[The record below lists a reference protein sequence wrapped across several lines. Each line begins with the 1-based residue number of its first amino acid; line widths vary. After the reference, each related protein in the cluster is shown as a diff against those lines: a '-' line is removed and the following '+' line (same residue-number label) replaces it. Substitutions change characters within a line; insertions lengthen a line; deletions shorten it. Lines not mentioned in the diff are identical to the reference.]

1 MSNKKLN
8 AAILWKHFE
17 DVLVPALCLSH
28 TDRAV
33 YSLLL
38 RHTFL
43 EGRPRLRVSMNW
55 LARAVRLTATTAR
68 RAIRRLVAK
77 GVLRLVERTRDGHL
91 VELLDPN
98 LIRPA
103 SGLDVAPL
111 SGPAVIPR
119 RHAGT
124 PRIPQPSPHRAA
136 TSGANSARSRVP
148 HLSLRGTGALRSG
161 FPKLAG
167 AAGSALPQRGLRLSP
182 DIETV
187 DFLAT
192 APLRE
197 AIYARDRHRCFYCLR
212 RLTSRARCLDH
223 VLPQLRSGGNS
234 FCNLVA
240 CCLECN
246 SHKRAK
252 PAADHLR
259 SLYREHRLTA
269 AEFRAGLQALQD
281 LASGKLRPTLPD
293 TTPTS

>member
-1 MSNKKLN
+1 MPNKKLN

-28 TDRAV
+28 IDRAV

-38 RHTFL
+38 RHTLL

-55 LARAVRLTATTAR
+55 LARAVRLTSTTAR
-68 RAIRRLVAK
+68 RAIRRLVSK

-103 SGLDVAPL
+103 SGLDVAAL

-119 RHAGT
+119 RCAGT
-124 PRIPQPSPHRAA
+124 PRMPQLAPHRAA
-136 TSGANSARSRVP
+136 ASGASTARSLVP
-148 HLSLRGTGALRSG
+148 NLSLRGTGALRSG
-161 FPKLAG
+161 FPKLAS
-167 AAGSALPQRGLRLSP
+167 AADSTSPNRGLSRSAN
-182 DIETV
+182 IETV

-192 APLRE
+192 ASLRE
-197 AIYARDRHRCFYCLR
+197 AIYKRDRHRCFYCFR
-212 RLTSRARCLDH
+212 RLTPRARCLDH

-259 SLYREHRLTA
+259 SLYREDRLTA
-269 AEFRAGLQALQD
+269 AEFNARLQALRAM
-281 LASGKLRPTLPD
+281 ASGQLRPTLPD
-293 TTPTS
+293 TSTN